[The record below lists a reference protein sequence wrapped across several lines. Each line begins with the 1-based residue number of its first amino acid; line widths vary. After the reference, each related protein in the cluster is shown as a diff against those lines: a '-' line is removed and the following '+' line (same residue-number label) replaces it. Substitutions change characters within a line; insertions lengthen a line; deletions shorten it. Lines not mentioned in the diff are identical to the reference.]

1 MSAPSRGVIAAG
13 SIGARLTRLDWEAI
27 ERSLDDS
34 GWSRTPPLL
43 THDECDELAALYADE
58 TRFRSRVD
66 MARYRFGV
74 GEYKYFAEPLPHIV
88 RDLRAEAYPRLVPIA
103 NRWEAALG
111 GPAGRFPHEFRR
123 FLAICAE
130 HGQTRPTP
138 LLLQYDEGGYNC
150 LHQDLYGEVAFPLQI
165 TCVLSRRG
173 GDYSGG
179 ESLLVE
185 QRPRQ
190 QSRGDAVAMEQ
201 GELLIF
207 ATRHRPVRGAKGYYR
222 ATLRHGVSRLLS
234 GRRYSLGVIF
244 HNAE

>member
-1 MSAPSRGVIAAG
+1 MQTLGCGLIATG
-13 SIGARLTRLDWEAI
+13 SIGARLARLDWEAI

-34 GWSRTPPLL
+34 GWSRTPPVL
-43 THDECDELAALYADE
+43 TPAECDELAALYEDDA
-58 TRFRSRVD
+58 RFRSRVD
-66 MARYRFGV
+66 MARYRFGL
-74 GEYKYFAEPLPHIV
+74 GEYKYFAEPLPAVV
-88 RDLRAEAYPRLVPIA
+88 RDLRVEAYTRLAPIA
-103 NRWEAALG
+103 NRWEASLG
-111 GPAGRFPHEFRR
+111 RRARPFPPDLRS

-130 HGQTRPTP
+130 RGQKKPTP
-138 LLLQYDEGGYNC
+138 LLLQYEEGGYNC
-150 LHQDLYGEVAFPLQI
+150 LHQDLYGEIAFPLQL

-173 GDYSGG
+173 TDFRGG

-207 ATRHRPVRGAKGYYR
+207 ATRYRPVHGARGYYR
-222 ATLRHGVSRLLS
+222 ATLRHGVSRVLS
-234 GRRYSLGVIF
+234 GHRVSLGVIF

>member
-1 MSAPSRGVIAAG
+1 MSALDRGLIEPE
-13 SIGARLTRLDWEAI
+13 SIGARLARLDWEAL
-27 ERSLDDS
+27 ERGLDES
-34 GWSRTPPLL
+34 GWSRTPPVL
-43 THDECDELAALYADE
+43 TPEECVELAALYHDE

-74 GEYKYFAEPLPHIV
+74 GEYKYFSEPLPPIV
-88 RDLRAEAYPRLVPIA
+88 RDLRAEAYRRLAPIA
-103 NRWEAALG
+103 NRWETMLG
-111 GPAGRFPHEFRR
+111 GGRRFPNDLAR
-123 FLAICAE
+123 FLAFCAE
-130 HGQTRPTP
+130 HGQRKPTP

-173 GDYSGG
+173 VDFTGG

-190 QSRGDAVAMEQ
+190 QSRGDAVPMEQ
-201 GELLIF
+201 GELLVF
-207 ATRHRPVRGAKGYYR
+207 ATRHRPARGTKGHYR
-222 ATLRHGVSRLLS
+222 ATLRHGVSRVLS
-234 GRRYSLGVIF
+234 GHRCSLGVIF